1 MTINT
6 ALEQLLEIEEKRKE
20 KVISKDTLCVGVAR
34 VGAEDQKIVFGKISE
49 LIDVDFGEPLHS
61 LVICANLHMFE
72 EEILQFYKK
81 K

>member
-20 KVISKDTLCVGVAR
+20 NVISKDTYCVGVAR
-34 VGAEDQKIVFGKISE
+34 IGAEDQKIVFGKIGD
-49 LIDVDFGEPLHS
+49 LINVDFGLPLHS
-61 LVICANLHMFE
+61 LVICAKLHTFE

-81 K
+81 